1 MREFYHKIAHRA
13 DYIAPRAESRGAMKA
28 IAEAFETSHLK
39 RLRQAGSRCA
49 HRSDS
54 RCKVFLTTLVLILS
68 SGVNAQIDT
77 SLQLISKIDFQEQF
91 ELHDGNLIHLMG
103 YTQLI
108 SAPIDLP
115 SPTLVFEEGD
125 SVNLSMWNLSQGA
138 PHTIH
143 LHGLDVNQQNDGVPM
158 LSFEVEHD
166 SIGHYY
172 FEAPHPGTYIYHCH
186 VSSVLHVQ
194 SGMYGLLIVK
204 PKSNP
209 NLTWENGYNFDS
221 EHAWMMSEV
230 DTNWHHDSIINHPND
245 PMGMMNPILPYYPQH
260 FLINGMSETQ
270 LDTAPIT
277 ASVGEKVYMRLANIG
292 YYSNRVIFPA
302 GMNSLVIASDGRPLP
317 NPFNSDTIDVFP
329 GERFGVMLEADA
341 EFSDVIQV
349 EYVNLNTQAI
359 ENTQEVDLTI
369 SGFIGLDELDG
380 TNHLVYPN
388 PANYEVQ
395 LAFSGEWIV
404 LDLSGRAI
412 TTLNSESNI
421 YDVSGLVV
429 GSYVLRNAER
439 SNVSAKIMIQ
449 R

>member
-1 MREFYHKIAHRA
+1 MA
-13 DYIAPRAESRGAMKA
+13 KA
-28 IAEAFETSHLK
+28 IKLSMVNVIEIVEMPHWFEGT
-39 RLRQAGSRCA
+39 RN
-49 HRSDS
+49 
-54 RCKVFLTTLVLILS
+54 VTLALILTLCS
-68 SGVNAQIDT
+68 TSYGQIDT

-115 SPTLVFEEGD
+115 SPTLIFEEGD

-166 SIGHYY
+166 SIENYY
-172 FEAPHPGTYIYHCH
+172 FKAPHPGTYIYHCH

-194 SGMYGLLIVK
+194 SGMYGMLIVK

-209 NLTWENGYNFDS
+209 NLTWENGFLFDS

-230 DTNWHHDSIINHPND
+230 DTNWHHDSIINHPHD
-245 PMGMMNPILPYYPQH
+245 PMGTMDPILPYYPQH

-270 LDTAPIT
+270 LDMAPINGT
-277 ASVGEKVYMRLANIG
+277 VGEKIYMRLANIG
-292 YYSNRVIFPA
+292 YYANRVIFPA
-302 GMNSLVIASDGRPLP
+302 GMNAEVIASDGRPLP
-317 NPFNSDTIDVFP
+317 SPFNSDTVDVYP
-329 GERFGVMLEADA
+329 GERFGVLLEADS

-349 EYVNLNTQAI
+349 GYVNLNTQI
-359 ENTQEVDLTI
+359 LENTQEVDLTI
-369 SGFIGLDELDG
+369 SGFIGLDELDAEDQ
-380 TNHLVYPN
+380 LVYPN
-388 PANYEVQ
+388 PANDEVQ
-395 LAFSGEWIV
+395 LPLSGEWV
-404 LDLSGRAI
+404 ALDLSGRAI
-412 TTLNSESNI
+412 GTLISENNN
-421 YDVSGLVV
+421 YNVSGLAV
-429 GSYVLRNAER
+429 GSYILKNVER
-439 SNVSAKIMIQ
+439 SDVSVKITIQ